1 MLDSP
6 YDRNQMQTLFAML
19 SNTRV
24 QGQVML
30 PKAKR
35 KHVRSTAAV
44 AIWWRNLKAR
54 VAKPHARSAE
64 QNFPQ
69 RAVSPR
75 VPRDAARWRAPD
87 QNASVE
93 FYALLDDMGA
103 RHQAA
108 ARRDHLIKAL
118 EANML
123 EVNIRAR
130 R

>member
-1 MLDSP
+1 MLDSA

-19 SNTRV
+19 ANTRV

-44 AIWWRNLKAR
+44 ANWWRNLKAR
-54 VAKPHARSAE
+54 VAHRHAPQAAKD
-64 QNFPQ
+64 FPQ
-69 RAVSPR
+69 RAASPR
-75 VPRDAARWRAPD
+75 MSRDAARWQAPTPS
-87 QNASVE
+87 ASAGFFAV
-93 FYALLDDMGA
+93 LDDMGA

-118 EANML
+118 EAY
-123 EVNIRAR
+123 IRER
-130 R
+130 P

>member
-19 SNTRV
+19 TNTRV
-24 QGQVML
+24 QGQIML

-44 AIWWRNLKAR
+44 AIWWQRLKAQ
-54 VAKPHARSAE
+54 VAKPAVRTAE
-64 QNFPQ
+64 KNFPQKAFPQ
-69 RAVSPR
+69 RAASPLVS
-75 VPRDAARWRAPD
+75 RDAARWRAPSQD
-87 QNASVE
+87 ASKE
-93 FYALLDDMGA
+93 FFALLDDMGA

-118 EANML
+118 EAN
-123 EVNIRAR
+123 IQAR